1 MKKILITG
9 VLGQVGHELQRS
21 LSPFGHIIGID
32 KDEMDL
38 NNPPDIREYIRK
50 VNPDIIVNPGAYTAV
65 DLAEK
70 DVDICMAINN
80 TASLVI
86 AEEAKALNA
95 LLIHY
100 STDYVFDGKA
110 TYPVKETHIP
120 NPLNVYGASKLAGE
134 KAIQEIG
141 GKHLILRTS
150 WVYGTRGKNF
160 LLTMLKLGEQK
171 NHLNIVSD
179 QIGAPTWSRMIAE
192 ATSQIIAKAPYLE
205 DQENFYGIYN
215 LTSAGKTSWL
225 EFADTIF
232 TDYSLKNPH
241 YKRPNLSGILTAD
254 YKTPAARPLNS
265 LLCQDKLKSTF
276 GIFIP
281 DWKTALKLCMQDL
294 PLEI

>member
-9 VLGQVGHELQRS
+9 VLGQVGYELQRS
-21 LSPFGHIIGID
+21 LAPFGTIIGID

-38 NNPPDIREYIRK
+38 TNPEAIRK
-50 VNPDIIVNPGAYTAV
+50 FIAQVSPDIIVNPGAYTAV

-70 DVDICMAINN
+70 DVDLCMAINSE
-80 TASLVI
+80 AALVI

-100 STDYVFDGKA
+100 STDYVFDG
-110 TYPVKETHIP
+110 TSIVPYQENDIP

-134 KAIQEIG
+134 KAISQLG

-160 LLTMLKLGEQK
+160 LLTMLKLGKERDSLQ
-171 NHLNIVSD
+171 IVSD

-192 ATSQIIAKAPYLE
+192 ATAQIIAKLPYLE
-205 DQENFYGIYN
+205 NQEGFYGIYN
-215 LTSAGKTSWL
+215 LTSSGKTSWL

-232 TDYSLKNPH
+232 SMYSEKNPEF
-241 YKRPNLSGILTAD
+241 KRPELSGILSEN
-254 YKTPAARPLNS
+254 YKTPAARPMNS
-265 LLCQDKLKSTF
+265 LLSHDKLKKTF
-276 GIFIP
+276 DLSIP
-281 DWKTALKLCMQDL
+281 DWKVALNLCINDL
-294 PLEI
+294 TT